1 MGAMSQL
8 YADTQDHREQ
18 IDTLRQE
25 LQMAAARFNALA
37 KNEPAGPFGIST
49 PAGLMKPAKPRRGCD
64 GPSA

>member
-37 KNEPAGPFGIST
+37 KNEPAGAFRDLYT
-49 PAGLMKPAKPRRGCD
+49 RWADETRQAAERM
-64 GPSA
+64 